1 MNAKWGISG
10 RDKNWTWVGQADGGG
25 AKTKAG
31 RRKDNNMSVCKGSYN
46 NNNNDNM
53 SGCKGSSLMISL
65 GGEMRINWETMTMT
79 MTMKYWIMAFLVML
93 VLVTMTIGIVAH
105 GD

>member
-31 RRKDNNMSVCKGSYN
+31 RRKDNN
-46 NNNNDNM
+46 NM
-53 SGCKGSSLMISL
+53 SGCKGSSLIRL
-65 GGEMRINWETMTMT
+65 GGVMRINWETMTMT
-79 MTMKYWIMAFLVML
+79 HMVNMKYWIMAFMVVSMMM
-93 VLVTMTIGIVAH
+93 TMTIGIVAH

>member
-31 RRKDNNMSVCKGSYN
+31 RRKDNN
-46 NNNNDNM
+46 NM
-53 SGCKGSSLMISL
+53 SGCNGSSMMISL
-65 GGEMRINWETMTMT
+65 GAMRINWETMTMT
-79 MTMKYWIMAFLVML
+79 MTMKYWIMAFMVM
-93 VLVTMTIGIVAH
+93 VVMMTMTIGIVAH

>member
-31 RRKDNNMSVCKGSYN
+31 RRKDNN
-46 NNNNDNM
+46 NM
-53 SGCKGSSLMISL
+53 SGCKGSSLIRL
-65 GGEMRINWETMTMT
+65 GGVMRINWET
-79 MTMKYWIMAFLVML
+79 MTMKYWIMAFMVMV
-93 VLVTMTIGIVAH
+93 VLMTMTIGIVAH
-105 GD
+105 AD